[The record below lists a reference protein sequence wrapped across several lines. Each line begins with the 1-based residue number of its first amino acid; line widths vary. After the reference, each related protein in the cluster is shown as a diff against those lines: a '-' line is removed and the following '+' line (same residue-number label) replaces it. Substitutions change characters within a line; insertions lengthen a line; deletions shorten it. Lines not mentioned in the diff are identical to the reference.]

1 MESGGTGAREM
12 GDAAK
17 LFEGAF
23 RQTAWVTNDM
33 DAAIAMFARDY
44 GAANWYRAQNRSL
57 QTGPDAFAL
66 THVALARR
74 GGNELE
80 LIQPLGGADLV
91 YAQGLKPRREGFHV
105 CFHHICYMLPSR
117 EALESV
123 RQAAQ
128 ARGRAIVLSGSSETG
143 TTYFYTDDRHVLG
156 HYVEYIYCPQ
166 DYYDRLEAVIPV
178 N

>member
-1 MESGGTGAREM
+1 MTNPAS
-12 GDAAK
+12 
-17 LFEGAF
+17 LFDGVF

-33 DAAIAMFARDY
+33 DAAIDMFARDY

-57 QTGPDAFAL
+57 QTGPGEFAQ
-66 THVALARR
+66 THIALAKR
-74 GGNELE
+74 GGTELE
-80 LIQPLGGADLV
+80 LIQPLGGADMV
-91 YAQGLKPRREGFHV
+91 YAQGLKPRQEGFQV
-105 CFHHICYMLPSR
+105 RFHHICYMLGTL
-117 EALESV
+117 EALERV

-128 ARGRAIVLSGSSETG
+128 ARGRAIVLSGSSEIG
-143 TTYFYTDDRHVLG
+143 TTYFYTDDLHQLG